1 MHMQKRMSGMFQRPP
16 SVTSPPHSNFIF
28 RKKKKKSQTWCMAV
42 SANCNP
48 SHNEIQDSGREI
60 MAKNKHSTRTMLCI
74 LLQGLFDYIVQKI
87 IEGGLRWCP
96 QARQVSLARQVS
108 SSGRGKELKYKSS
121 NIFRRLLHYT

>member
-1 MHMQKRMSGMFQRPP
+1 
-16 SVTSPPHSNFIF
+16 
-28 RKKKKKSQTWCMAV
+28 MAV

-48 SHNEIQDSGREI
+48 SHNEVQDSGREI

-96 QARQVSLARQVS
+96 QARQISLARQVS

-121 NIFRRLLHYT
+121 NIFRRLLHYTYREKCCEQRFIINHHYLFVTISV